1 MALNAIASERPG
13 PVDAVLQVAIY
24 DALWFLV
31 PLASLVLA
39 VVRPGA
45 AVAYLDAA
53 TAWVRRHEHAI
64 LVSGSLVLGAYLVVK
79 GTASLLT

>member
-1 MALNAIASERPG
+1 MDVA
-13 PVDAVLQVAIY
+13 LQVAIY

-31 PLASLVLA
+31 PLASLVLV
-39 VVRPGA
+39 VVRPDA
-45 AVAYLDAA
+45 ALAHLDAA

-64 LVSGSLVLGAYLVVK
+64 LVSGSFVLGVCLVAK